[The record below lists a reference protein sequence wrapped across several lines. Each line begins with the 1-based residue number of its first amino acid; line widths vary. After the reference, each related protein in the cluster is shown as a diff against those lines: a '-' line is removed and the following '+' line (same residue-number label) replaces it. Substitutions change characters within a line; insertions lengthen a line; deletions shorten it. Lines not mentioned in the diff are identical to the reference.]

1 MNYLQFATDNA
12 RAQAEPHGLVRAG
25 NSIEWY
31 QCSCGEQSN
40 LLWTYKS
47 NKSRT
52 TGCSIDCAVR
62 QAKGQVK
69 LGYLVDE

>member
-1 MNYLQFATDNA
+1 MNFKQFAVDNV
-12 RAQAEPHGLVRAG
+12 RVQAAPHGLVRAG

-31 QCSCGEQSN
+31 KCNCGEQSN
-40 LLWTYKS
+40 LLWQFKT

-52 TGCSIDCAVR
+52 TGCCIDCALR